1 MTDGIATKTPT
12 WLKTAEAAPHLR
24 TTPETLIN
32 WATSGRIPEYAWR
45 GLPKGYLFL
54 ADWIADPV
62 FTTARARQ
70 EPAGR
75 ARQEPADAAPE
86 MVGNAD

>member
-1 MTDGIATKTPT
+1 MNDARKTPI

-32 WATSGRIPEYAWR
+32 WAISGRIPGFAWR
-45 GLPKGYLFL
+45 SLPKGYLFL
-54 ADWIADPV
+54 AAWIADPV
-62 FTTARARQ
+62 FSTARARQ
-70 EPAGR
+70 EPAN
-75 ARQEPADAAPE
+75 AAPE